1 MIKISAFQAASRF
14 IGVAETKGALDN
26 PQILAMLKLDGA
38 WPEHDEVPWCSAF
51 CNYICW
57 LLGLPRS
64 GSLAARSW
72 LTVGEAI
79 ELHEAI
85 ADSDIV
91 VLSRDGGGHVGF
103 FSSCTAT
110 EVELLGGNQGDKVCL
125 ARFPIDRIIGVRRL
139 QSDVST

>member
-51 CNYICW
+51 INYICW

-64 GSLAARSW
+64 GSLSARSW
-72 LTVGEAI
+72 TDVGEPI
-79 ELHEAI
+79 QLHEAT

-91 VLSRDGGGHVGF
+91 VLSREGGGHVGF

-125 ARFPIDRIIGVRRL
+125 ARFSISRIIAVRRL
-139 QSDVST
+139 QTG